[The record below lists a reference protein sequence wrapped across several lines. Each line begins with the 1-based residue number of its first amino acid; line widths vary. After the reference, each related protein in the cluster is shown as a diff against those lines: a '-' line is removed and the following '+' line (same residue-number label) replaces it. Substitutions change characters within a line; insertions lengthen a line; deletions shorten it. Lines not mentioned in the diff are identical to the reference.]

1 MALSREDIEEILRIV
16 DGAPVGELQLRTEGF
31 MLHLVI
37 GDGPA
42 TTVAQGAGSPLAA
55 RPAPAVPSAVPGSP
69 PPATAAAA
77 AAAPPVPEPAATSG
91 PDATTVNAAAGMATV
106 DAPMLGTFYRAESP
120 GAATFVEVGTRVE
133 PDTIVCII
141 EVMKMMNSVP
151 AGVGGT
157 VVEVLADNGMLVEFG
172 QPLFLVEP

>member
-1 MALSREDIEEILRIV
+1 MPLSREDIEEILRIV

-37 GDGPA
+37 GDG
-42 TTVAQGAGSPLAA
+42 AQRAGSPLAA
-55 RPAPAVPSAVPGSP
+55 GPAEPAPSPAPVPGFP
-69 PPATAAAA
+69 APATAAAV
-77 AAAPPVPEPAATSG
+77 AAAPAPGPPAPPAPGTATAQAVP
-91 PDATTVNAAAGMATV
+91 GMNTV
-106 DAPMLGTFYRAESP
+106 DAPMLGTFYRSESP
-120 GAATFVEVGTRVE
+120 GAGTFVEVGTHVE

>member
-37 GDGPA
+37 GDGVNVAEASSHPA
-42 TTVAQGAGSPLAA
+42 VAGSSEAMTQQATRTDVRERA
-55 RPAPAVPSAVPGSP
+55 RTPHRADP
-69 PPATAAAA
+69 PP
-77 AAAPPVPEPAATSG
+77 PG
-91 PDATTVNAAAGMATV
+91 PDAGTVTPASGVTV

-120 GAATFVEVGTRVE
+120 GAAPFIEVGARVE
-133 PDTIVCII
+133 TDTIVCII

-151 AGVGGT
+151 AGVSGT
-157 VVEVLADNGMLVEFG
+157 VVEMLADNGTLVEFG
-172 QPLFLVEP
+172 QPLFRVEP